1 MFLKRIQDS
10 KVPTSSYPAPLRRD
24 LTDHLD
30 RDPPDAAWARPAGGE
45 WRGKPRG
52 NHRRL
57 RMVFGVGVE
66 NHFWKCQMK
75 VGTFIVGH
83 WLPDVLDFIPRFL
96 LSWQALILIISVDHK
111 VYRRWCATHSTAVRI
126 LNIICGWY
134 PVVNEHGNRK
144 WTFWRWI
151 STLKNS
157 VSSPKNHQPGQGV
170 FPKSGVAN
178 HPPLTWRV
186 NPLSK

>member
-1 MFLKRIQDS
+1 M
-10 KVPTSSYPAPLRRD
+10 PTSSYPAPLRRD

-45 WRGKPRG
+45 WRGKSHGETTVVWGWCLGLGWKTTSENVRW
-52 NHRRL
+52 RL
-57 RMVFGVGVE
+57 AFLLLGIGY
-66 NHFWKCQMK
+66 QM
-75 VGTFIVGH
+75 FLI
-83 WLPDVLDFIPRFL
+83 LFQIL
-96 LSWQALILIISVDHK
+96 LSWRVLILIISVDHK

-157 VSSPKNHQPGQGV
+157 VSSPKNYQPGQGV